1 MAIRVAN
8 RTLADTQPRTAVGIK
23 LPFSAKDVFT
33 STYTTG
39 EQLKYNIQ
47 NFFSTTPGER
57 YMNPSF
63 GGGLRDIIFE
73 NLDEETFDLARQ
85 RIETDI
91 TTYFPNVEI
100 VSLDV
105 YSNQDTNQLLVK
117 TTYRAIDLQVED
129 TLTIII

>member
-8 RTLADTQPRTAVGIK
+8 RTLADIQPRTAIGIK
-23 LPFSAKDVFT
+23 LPFSAGDVFT

-39 EQLKYNIQ
+39 EQLKYNLE
-47 NFFSTTPGER
+47 NFFNTTPGER
-57 YMNPSF
+57 FMNPTF
-63 GGGLRDIIFE
+63 GGGLKDIIFE

-85 RIETDI
+85 RIEADI

-105 YSNQDTNQLLVK
+105 YSNQDSNELLIK
-117 TTYRAIDLQVED
+117 TAYRAIDLQVED

>member
-23 LPFSAKDVFT
+23 LPFSAGDVFT

-57 YMNPSF
+57 YMNPGF

-100 VSLDV
+100 LGLDV